1 MTVIQKYIEF
11 LKEYN
16 KLLEKGSKNI
26 LRLKNTL
33 WTEDIEES
41 SIVTKNAFDD
51 LFRIGDEQTTSS
63 ILLEVKRPLPKKD
76 DQEEDDESF
85 QEKFDRETY
94 SFLYKAARDSKKN
107 SSLEF
112 VYSFGL
118 FHLKLGETMVKVHLF
133 HIPLT
138 AVINGDRVSFKL
150 HINEDPYIDAF
161 FLNHPQIDREQ
172 LLIISNAFEK
182 GIEEDGVGFLKSSDF
197 KTLLNNDT
205 LSLHPSLVFDPS
217 TTKPLDT
224 LTTNFV
230 KFSPCFVLRN
240 KRPRHFQ
247 KLMSN
252 IIDFTSQND
261 VKPPVLDVLL
271 GQKDNLAFEETHYF
285 RGIYESYR
293 KTYPSLELSDFEQF
307 FPLPYNKEQLAVYK
321 NYKTHDLSVVT
332 GPPGTGKSHSI
343 VNLLCAMLAE
353 GKRILVTAKTD
364 KALESLLD
372 KIPLQFNGLVMADI
386 KQQNHTDYTLS
397 NSVGNIRELLL
408 NNNSYNIDL
417 DLDRL
422 NQAKEQYNS
431 EKTILAQLL
440 SQEHEKIDLPYFER
454 DFNIYELY
462 TFVEE
467 RKNEWD
473 FLKDSV
479 NEVTLESSRNIIKT
493 LKKHIHLHTVEKQFS
508 TINFDE
514 VLSLLKVVEFETF
527 HSLDK
532 ELKSK
537 LEILKVPS
545 LENFNIV
552 GTKMLLKSL
561 EPYQNYDIINSK
573 KDVLKTLNDK
583 HLIVTEVIEDYQ
595 INKTAVEVKKDRA
608 KYLRDITTYLALLPK
623 GKDRLS
629 FIQKNFNS
637 LYKSVKYI
645 EQISVND
652 VFCNNRKSLIEFR
665 KFLIKFSDLNE
676 LIELLIENNFVE
688 FTIKEQCSLN
698 EMRKIGEKGLKK
710 VTTNIEVLDKLNE
723 VEIKEFAENYN
734 LTNLDCDSLVTK
746 AKELV
751 MVFEA
756 AKSTNCHKK
765 QVGEAIKE
773 IEKIASK
780 IGVKS
785 FNNSEDIIVVKNNLE
800 ALREAHIA
808 QKEYEETTK
817 ILKDYIPKT
826 LDNIKVNGSLNISN
840 INEDSLYL
848 KYGAQQ
854 VENATSIDLQKTS
867 ERLRH
872 ATDAIKDCKSDILSG
887 LAKDNFKNRFDET
900 EKNKFINL
908 LTKFDYEFKQSKRG
922 IADKDKFRRNAQ
934 QTAIA
939 IAPNISCWVMKFDDV
954 LKTVD
959 TTPEVFDCIITDE
972 ASQLNF
978 NSLLLGYFG
987 KKMVVVGDEKQTS
1000 PEDISITNEA
1010 FDSLRKNNLDFMG
1023 ANAINIR
1030 ADASLFSLANLVAG
1044 TTNQMLREHF
1054 RCVPELIEF
1063 SKKYFYENKLIP
1075 LKVITAD
1082 RLTPK
1087 KRVYIKDA
1095 FVQDKIVKKEIAAI
1109 SNMLKDMLEDP
1120 AYNNKT
1126 IGVISLGLAKHT
1138 QALKA
1143 ITEDF
1148 SIAKLEKHNIIV
1160 DSPPEFQ
1167 GDERDVII
1175 VSLGVGSTV
1184 NDDNTLSGPAAIV
1197 DNIENNLT
1205 SKLRGLN
1212 VGLSR
1217 AKEQM
1222 ILFHSI
1228 EPNKLKTTDF
1238 RRKIITFFDEK
1249 FTPVVP
1255 FELPPD
1261 LEKQHR
1267 IPENRPKPFDSW
1279 FEYDVARSLIDKGF
1293 QHIVPQ
1299 YEIKKKELF
1308 HNPKLG
1314 KDTYVRFIVDIV
1326 VYNNG
1331 TPLAIEC
1338 DGDAFHSSIVD
1349 VAYDIE
1355 RQEFLERIGWKIHRV
1370 TYSSFRID
1378 PEREIEKLMSFI
1390 ERNSHRQAQISSI
1403 DEIEDNVEELIDS
1416 ETSQEDFIAL
1426 EDEHQL
1432 KFVEEIDSNNRE
1444 KFNTPLSTQTVTPN
1458 LFSFQ
1463 GLNSNN
1469 SKAPSVEINS
1479 KCKIVM
1485 IDMKNK
1491 EENVL
1496 LMDIPRNQ
1504 QPKSRDGI
1512 QIVSIYSD
1520 LGKLLLGNREG
1531 DTLLFAIRNQR
1542 IRIAKVY

>member
-16 KLLEKGSKNI
+16 KLLERGSKNI

-33 WTEDIEES
+33 WAEDIEES
-41 SIVTKNAFDD
+41 TIVTKNIFDD
-51 LFRIGDEQTTSS
+51 LFSIGDEQTPSS
-63 ILLEVKRPLPKKD
+63 ILLEVKRPLPQKE

-112 VYSFGL
+112 VYSFCL

-133 HIPLT
+133 HIPLS

-150 HINEDPYIDAF
+150 HANEDPYIDAF

-172 LLIISNAFEK
+172 LLIISNAFEQ
-182 GIEEDGVGFLKSSDF
+182 GIEKLGVGFLNSSDF
-197 KTLLNNDT
+197 KTLMNNDT
-205 LSLHPSLVFDPS
+205 LSIHPSLVFDPGN
-217 TTKPLDT
+217 TKPLDT

-252 IIDFTSQND
+252 IIDFTSNND

-271 GQKDNLAFEETHYF
+271 GQKDNLAFKETHYF
-285 RGIYESYR
+285 SGIYESYR
-293 KTYPSLELSDFEQF
+293 ETYPSLELSDFEQF
-307 FPLPYNKEQLAVYK
+307 FPLPYNKEQLEVYK

-397 NSVGNIRELLL
+397 NSVGNIRELLM

-422 NQAKEQYNS
+422 NKAKEQYYS

-440 SQEHEKIDLPYFER
+440 SQEHKIIDIPYFKR

-473 FLKDSV
+473 FLKDTV
-479 NEVTLESSRNIIKT
+479 TEVTLKSSKNIIIT
-493 LKKHIHLHTVEKQFS
+493 LKKHIQLTTLERQSS
-508 TINFDE
+508 TINFDKA
-514 VLSLLKVVEFETF
+514 LSLLNVVEFETY
-527 HSLDK
+527 HSLEE
-532 ELKSK
+532 ELESK
-537 LEILKVPS
+537 LEILKVPA

-561 EPYQNYDIINSK
+561 EPYQNDDIINYK
-573 KDVLKTLNDK
+573 KEKLNALNDK
-583 HLIVTEVIEDYQ
+583 QSIVTEVIEDYQ
-595 INKTAVEVKKDRA
+595 INKTALEVKKDRA
-608 KYLRDITTYLALLPK
+608 KYLRDITTYLAILSE

-629 FIQKNFNS
+629 FFQKNFNS

-645 EQISVND
+645 EHISIND
-652 VFCNNRKSLIEFR
+652 VFCNNRNSLNELR
-665 KFLIKFSDLNE
+665 MFLTKFSDLNE
-676 LIELLIENNFVE
+676 LLELLIENNFVE
-688 FTIKEQCSLN
+688 FTLKEQCSLN

-710 VTTNIEVLDKLNE
+710 VATNLEVLDTLNE
-723 VEIKEFAENYN
+723 GEIKEFAENFN
-734 LTNLDCDSLVTK
+734 LINLDCDGLVAK

-751 MVFEA
+751 MVYEA
-756 AKSTNCHKK
+756 AQLTNCRKK

-773 IEKIASK
+773 TEKIASK

-785 FNNSEDIIVVKNNLE
+785 FNNSEDIIVVKNKLE
-800 ALREAHIA
+800 ALRDAHVA
-808 QKEYEETTK
+808 QKKYEETSN
-817 ILKDYIPKT
+817 ILKIYIPKT
-826 LDNIKVNGSLNISN
+826 LEKINDNGIINISN

-854 VENATSIDLQKTS
+854 VEKATSIDLQKTS

-872 ATDAIKDCKSDILSG
+872 ATEAIKNCKSDILSG
-887 LAKDNFKNRFDET
+887 LAKDNFKKRFDEI
-900 EKNKFINL
+900 EKNNFINL
-908 LTKFDYEFKQSKRG
+908 LTKFENAFRQSRRG

-1044 TTNQMLREHF
+1044 TTNQMLKEHF

-1087 KRVYIKDA
+1087 KRIYIKDA
-1095 FVQDKIVKKEIAAI
+1095 FVKDKILKKEITAI
-1109 SNMLKDMLEDP
+1109 SDILKNMLDDP
-1120 AYNNKT
+1120 AYDNKT

-1148 SIAKLEKHNIIV
+1148 SIIKLEKHNIIV
-1160 DSPPEFQ
+1160 DSPSEFQ

-1175 VSLGVGSTV
+1175 VSLGVGITV
-1184 NDDNTLSGPAAIV
+1184 NDNNTLSVPTAIV

-1222 ILFHSI
+1222 ILVHSI
-1228 EPNKLKTTDF
+1228 EPAQLKVTDF

-1249 FTPVVP
+1249 FNPVVP
-1255 FELPPD
+1255 FELPPN

-1279 FEYDVARSLIDKGF
+1279 FEYDVASLLIDKGF
-1293 QHIVPQ
+1293 LHILPQ

-1314 KDTYVRFIVDIV
+1314 KDTYVKFIVDLV

-1338 DGDAFHSSIVD
+1338 DGDAFHSLDID

-1355 RQEFLERIGWKIHRV
+1355 RQEFLERIGWKIHRI
-1370 TYSSFRID
+1370 TYSSFRIA
-1378 PEREIEKLMSFI
+1378 PEKEMEKLISFI
-1390 ERNSHRQAQISSI
+1390 ERNSQRQTPASTIEETE
-1403 DEIEDNVEELIDS
+1403 EIVEELTNS
-1416 ETSQEDFIAL
+1416 EILGEDVITSEDQNRLGF
-1426 EDEHQL
+1426 
-1432 KFVEEIDSNNRE
+1432 KVEIDKMNGDKINSQ
-1444 KFNTPLSTQTVTPN
+1444 LSSQTVTPN
-1458 LFSFQ
+1458 LFSYQ
-1463 GLNSNN
+1463 GIKSDI
-1469 SKAPSVEINS
+1469 SRFPSVEINS
-1479 KCKIVM
+1479 KCKIIM
-1485 IDMKNK
+1485 IDMNN
-1491 EENVL
+1491 EERIVL
-1496 LMDIPRNQ
+1496 LMDIPRDQ
-1504 QPKSRDGI
+1504 QQKSRDDI
-1512 QIVSIYSD
+1512 QLVSIYSD
-1520 LGKLLLGNREG
+1520 LGKLLLGNKEG
-1531 DTLLFAIRNQR
+1531 DTLLFAVRNQR
-1542 IRIAKVY
+1542 IRIAKIY